1 MTIYKAKTRPRAT
14 APRPTMLAA
23 APPVLSAGAEPVG
36 ELAPEALEAAALVAE
51 ATAELAAEAA
61 PEAAAEGAR
70 LAGTETEMPADSQ
83 MPARMGTSSVGRG
96 SASSWGMG
104 WTREGFN
111 VLAWSSGWHLLDTQ
125 VVTDLVMA
133 AWPVVHW
140 HLTSETPQ
148 PDSGMAAT
156 RQGTWGGGVPSVYG
170 VSLWEALYKTRALT
184 AQLGTWDR
192 SGVWAETTTSE
203 AAAAAMVEKRML
215 RDWWLGGFGIE
226 RVLFV

>member
-1 MTIYKAKTRPRAT
+1 
-14 APRPTMLAA
+14 MLAA

-83 MPARMGTSSVGRG
+83 MPARMGTS
-96 SASSWGMG
+96 
-104 WTREGFN
+104 
-111 VLAWSSGWHLLDTQ
+111 LAWSSGWHLLDTQ

-156 RQGTWGGGVPSVYG
+156 RQGT
-170 VSLWEALYKTRALT
+170 